1 MAARQSHIPYTISKD
16 NTAGESNRHADL
28 LAYFGTRIQR
38 PTTQT
43 HLPALGPTQTR
54 SLALG
59 PLLAGS
65 RLPASHHYGSS
76 QWRAQSQHTD
86 ASVAA
91 GEEAASA
98 SAVHDFDDDS
108 HRSDGSVVDNTSNSI
123 NGSMQ
128 IETQRP
134 EGGLVVR
141 FTTVI

>member
-16 NTAGESNRHADL
+16 NTASETNQHTDHQAKKK
-28 LAYFGTRIQR
+28 TRIQR

-76 QWRAQSQHTD
+76 QWRAQSQYTD

-98 SAVHDFDDDS
+98 S
-108 HRSDGSVVDNTSNSI
+108 
-123 NGSMQ
+123 
-128 IETQRP
+128 
-134 EGGLVVR
+134 
-141 FTTVI
+141 